1 MGPYM
6 CKRRKIVLV
15 DETAYPPVIIGSN
28 DWAAGWAVTLDDGR
42 VIDIEGDIPRQREMA
57 LRFGVNVVMY
67 TLSGNYKSDQVH
79 SAALVERIGR
89 GESQLP
95 VEVD

>member
-1 MGPYM
+1 MQASENSSGG
-6 CKRRKIVLV
+6 RDGVS
-15 DETAYPPVIIGSN
+15 PVIIGSN
-28 DWAAGWAVTLDDGR
+28 DWAAGWAVTAEDGR
-42 VIDIEGDIPRQREMA
+42 VIDLEKDIARQSEIA
-57 LRFGVNVVMY
+57 VRFGVNVVMY